1 MSITNGDNS
10 DPIQLHSSMSSNEEM
25 SNCKRDLKKRRRKQ
39 KACDSCRHKKVKCDG
54 MLMPDKRCSNCITF
68 ELDCAYIDGNQNEYS
83 ETYVKD
89 LERKVQN
96 MEKLLL
102 QLLPDGDFDSRFT
115 RTKRPKDSDDITTEI
130 EEKYLQDPDR
140 AFLEQLVEWHK
151 DLTQG
156 HRFFGK
162 SSSAQLAGTAINLKH
177 EYSGKTYS
185 PVPFMRWKRPEF
197 WDSKPPDHQDHVMY
211 TFPEDDLLRSLINL
225 YFERVNILLP
235 LLHRPTF
242 ENSIS
247 EKLHLQD
254 QKFAD
259 VVIFVCAVASRYS
272 DDPRVLFEGEHS
284 AQSSGWKWVHQ
295 VVSTYRL
302 SIRPSTLYDLQF
314 VCLLSQFMLGSSAPY
329 LCWTLVGIGL
339 RVAQDAGV
347 HQRRGRDSPNTVEGE
362 LWKRAFW
369 CLLFIDRV
377 ASSHMGRPCALL
389 EEEIDV
395 ELPVECDDQYW
406 IHANPE
412 EAFKQPAGQP
422 SDISYFNTSL
432 RLSHLLQYCLRTLYL
447 MEKSK
452 KSFGFLR
459 RDWDRQVAAELDAS
473 LDSWFDSIPEHL
485 RWDPNQENST
495 RFNQSASLYIL
506 YFQLRILIHRP
517 FIASSK
523 KLTPFHI
530 YSLHMCTNA
539 ARSCSRVIDTHRIRG
554 HMCPMSG
561 FGAFTAG
568 LVLLFNIWYR
578 KRFDH
583 SFDASHDIDLV
594 HKCMKALEDL
604 STRGHIGG
612 SSWSILYE
620 IASVGDLPV
629 PDSIPPSVDTWDAGH
644 GFGLSTND
652 SSPSFGSLTEPSL
665 STTWFTESQIQPPSD
680 ALLDSDITT
689 GWFGRQSDNF
699 SYSYSMAMPDSTSQW
714 MDMIDM

>member
-1 MSITNGDNS
+1 
-10 DPIQLHSSMSSNEEM
+10 
-25 SNCKRDLKKRRRKQ
+25 
-39 KACDSCRHKKVKCDG
+39 
-54 MLMPDKRCSNCITF
+54 MPEKRCSNCITF
-68 ELDCAYIDGNQNEYS
+68 KLDCTYIDGSQNEYS
-83 ETYVKD
+83 DAYVKD

-102 QLLPDGDFDSRFT
+102 QLLPDGDLDSRFT
-115 RTKRPKDSDDITTEI
+115 RTKRPDSDDIITEI
-130 EEKYLQDPDR
+130 ENKYLQDPDR
-140 AFLEQLVEWHK
+140 AFLQQLTERHK

-156 HRFFGK
+156 YQFFGK
-162 SSSAQLAGTAINLKH
+162 SSSAQLTGTAINLKH

-185 PVPFMRWKRPEF
+185 PAPFIRWKRPEF
-197 WDSKPPDHQDHVMY
+197 WDSKLPDDSFQQDHSMY

-272 DDPRVLFEGEHS
+272 DDPRVLFEGQHS
-284 AQSSGWKWVHQ
+284 MQSSGWKWVHQ
-295 VVSTYRL
+295 VVSTYKL

-314 VCLLSQFMLGSSAPY
+314 CCLCAQFMLGSSVPY
-329 LCWTLVGIGL
+329 LCWTVAGIGL

-362 LWKRAFW
+362 LWRRAFW

-377 ASSHMGRPCALL
+377 ASSHMGRPCALH

-406 IHANPE
+406 ICANPE

-422 SDISYFNTSL
+422 SNISYFNTSL
-432 RLSHLLQYCLRTLYL
+432 RLSHLLQLCLRTLYL

-459 RDWDRQVAAELDAS
+459 QDWDRQVAAELDAS

-495 RFNQSASLYIL
+495 RFNQSASLHIL

-517 FIASSK
+517 FIASNK
-523 KLTPFHI
+523 KLTPFHV
-530 YSLHMCTNA
+530 YSLHICTNA
-539 ARSCSRVIDTHRIRG
+539 ARSCSRVLDTHRIRG
-554 HMCPMSG
+554 HMYPISG

-568 LVLLFNIWYR
+568 LVLLFNIWYQ
-578 KRFDH
+578 KRLDH
-583 SFDASHDIDLV
+583 SFDASYDIDLV
-594 HKCMKALEDL
+594 HKCMKTLEDL
-604 STRGHIGG
+604 SARWHFGG
-612 SSWSILYE
+612 SSWNILYE
-620 IASVGDLPV
+620 IASVEDLPV
-629 PDSIPPSVDTWDAGH
+629 PDSIPPSVDTWDGGH
-644 GFGLSTND
+644 DFSLFTSNST
-652 SSPSFGSLTEPSL
+652 PSFGSLADPSL
-665 STTWFTESQIQPPSD
+665 STTCFTECQIQPPSD
-680 ALLDSDITT
+680 AQLDSGITT

-699 SYSYSMAMPDSTSQW
+699 GYLYSTAMPDSTSQW
-714 MDMIDM
+714 MDMIDMWNRNSLGPDDSHLHDSLAWLS